1 MFTNIAHARN
11 TTDAPHASNSLVY
24 VIVEMVRD
32 IFVLSSRCT
41 EMVAVVDSWKP
52 YSTTIW
58 NTRQNDV
65 ANPITPNFSTLS
77 TRDRYGRS
85 NSPIR

>member
-1 MFTNIAHARN
+1 
-11 TTDAPHASNSLVY
+11 
-24 VIVEMVRD
+24 
-32 IFVLSSRCT
+32 
-41 EMVAVVDSWKP
+41 MVAVVDSWKP

-58 NTRQNDV
+58 NTKQNDV

-77 TRDRYGRS
+77 TRDRYGRR

>member
-1 MFTNIAHARN
+1 MSTNIANARN
-11 TTDAPHASNSLVY
+11 TAEATHASSSLVY
-24 VIVEMVRD
+24 VIVEMIRD
-32 IFVLSSRCT
+32 IFALSSRCT

-65 ANPITPNFSTLS
+65 ANPITPNFSTVS

-85 NSPIR
+85 NGPIR